1 MNEIERLVAMI
12 EADESSIGVL
22 SCGEAIA
29 AALLFNR
36 LEWLPEAYKHP
47 LNAIDRL
54 GSTWLR
60 MVMDYHRSHS

>member
-1 MNEIERLVAMI
+1 MNEIERLAAMI
-12 EADESSIGVL
+12 EADESNIGVL

-36 LEWLPEAYKHP
+36 FEWLPEAYKHP
-47 LNAIDRL
+47 LDAIDRL
-54 GSTWLR
+54 GPTWLQ